1 MLRFVAGELY
11 LDQMTNDWAVL
22 WMIVIFFIMNIV
34 LMNLLIA
41 IMSNTCEKIQAFSF
55 RYCCANTC
63 ERERERETDRERQRE
78 REKERERE
86 RERASESE

>member
-1 MLRFVAGELY
+1 

-63 ERERERETDRERQRE
+63 VCVCVCVCV
-78 REKERERE
+78 
-86 RERASESE
+86 RACV

>member
-63 ERERERETDRERQRE
+63 VCVCVCVCVRV
-78 REKERERE
+78 
-86 RERASESE
+86 

>member
-63 ERERERETDRERQRE
+63 VRERERERESARAS
-78 REKERERE
+78 EKERERE
-86 RERASESE
+86 RERESF